1 MTDQEWEVVAEF
13 SGTSM
18 EALADIAV
26 GHLKSEGIEAVR
38 LPIQN
43 MLTLLGGAVSEPI
56 KILVPP
62 DRAEEAR
69 GILAGIEDA
78 APE

>member
-26 GHLKSEGIEAVR
+26 GHLQSEGIEAVR

-43 MLTLLGGAVSEPI
+43 MLTLLAGAVSEPI
-56 KILVPP
+56 RILVPP

-69 GILAGIEDA
+69 ELLAGIDDA

>member
-43 MLTLLGGAVSEPI
+43 MLTLLAGAVSEPI
-56 KILVPP
+56 RILVPP
-62 DRAEEAR
+62 DRADQAR
-69 GILAGIEDA
+69 GILQGIEDSE
-78 APE
+78 PR